1 MRIECNKLGLSW
13 AKLSQGSGYSFV
25 EVKISQ
31 ELMYKCVFDSYLWV
45 ASNFCVRSSA
55 ELSIS
60 VGLKLV
66 EVNHS
71 YFKKIFSYP
80 TIIISCVWH
89 YLTILVDECRS
100 TKFLVSTEMDN

>member
-1 MRIECNKLGLSW
+1 MKITNNKLGLSW
-13 AKLSQGSGYSFV
+13 AKLSQGWGYSFV